1 MFKKN
6 NHNFSLIKNNK
17 ELDQFIAKIKNKKK
31 FFFDTEFERRST
43 YQAIISIVVIFDG
56 KNIGIIDCLEKNI
69 NFKKIF
75 KFLNKKNITLV
86 IHSCRQD
93 LEIFLSAVKKILFTV
108 FDTQIAALFNGYDD
122 RPSYKKLVQDF
133 CKISLDKSLQKEDWL
148 KRPINNERI
157 NYLINDVYYL
167 KIIFNK
173 LNNKLIKKTKLNLF
187 NKLIKKEI
195 FKISYENYPVIF
207 KKKLGNDILNNN
219 KFIKIISF
227 RNKIAKKINLP
238 KNWIFSDK
246 EIIRNIKNE
255 KILIISK
262 NLKKT
267 EIKNLTKLITNFKKN
282 FNKVSW
288 Y

>member
-17 ELDQFIAKIKNKKK
+17 ELDQFIAKIKNNKK

-43 YQAIISIVVIFDG
+43 YKAIISVIVIFDG
-56 KNIGIIDCLEKNI
+56 ENIGIIDCLAKNI

-75 KFLNKKNITLV
+75 KLLNKKNITLV

-93 LEIFLSAVKKILFTV
+93 LEIFLSIVKKILFNV
-108 FDTQIAALFNGYDD
+108 FDTQMAALLNGYHEA
-122 RPSYKKLVQDF
+122 PSYKKLVQDF

-173 LNNKLIKKTKLNLF
+173 LNTKLVRKSKLKLF

-195 FKISYENYPVIF
+195 FKISHEDYPIIF
-207 KKKLGNDILNNN
+207 KKKLGNDILKNK
-219 KFIKIISF
+219 KFIKIINF

-238 KNWIFSDK
+238 KNWVFSDK
-246 EIIRNIKNE
+246 EIISNIKKEGNF
-255 KILIISK
+255 INSK
-262 NLKKT
+262 NLNNI
-267 EIKNLTKLITNFKKN
+267 EVKNLTKLITNFKKT
-282 FNKVSW
+282 FNKVS
-288 Y
+288 

>member
-6 NHNFSLIKNNK
+6 NHNFSFIKNNK

-43 YQAIISIVVIFDG
+43 YKAIISVIVIFDG

-93 LEIFLSAVKKILFTV
+93 LEIFLALVKKILFSV
-108 FDTQIAALFNGYDD
+108 FDTQMAALLNGYHEA
-122 RPSYKKLVQDF
+122 PSYKKLVQDF

-173 LNNKLIKKTKLNLF
+173 LNNKLVRKNKVKLF

-195 FKISYENYPVIF
+195 FKISHEDYPIIF
-207 KKKLGNDILNNN
+207 KKKLGNDILKNK
-219 KFIKIISF
+219 KFIKIINF

-238 KNWIFSDK
+238 KNWVFSDK
-246 EIIRNIKNE
+246 EIISNIKNE
-255 KILIISK
+255 GNFINSK
-262 NLKKT
+262 NLNNI
-267 EIKNLTKLITNFKKN
+267 EIKNLTKLITNFKKT
-282 FNKVSW
+282 FNKVK
-288 Y
+288 

>member
-6 NHNFSLIKNNK
+6 NHNFSFIKNNK
-17 ELDQFIAKIKNKKK
+17 ELDQFITKIKNKKK

-43 YQAIISIVVIFDG
+43 YKAIISVIVIFDG

-93 LEIFLSAVKKILFTV
+93 LEIFLSLVKKILFSV
-108 FDTQIAALFNGYDD
+108 FDTQMAALLNGYHEA
-122 RPSYKKLVQDF
+122 PSYKKLVQDF
-133 CKISLDKSLQKEDWL
+133 CKINLDKSLQKEDWL

-173 LNNKLIKKTKLNLF
+173 LNDKLARKSKIKLF

-195 FKISYENYPVIF
+195 FKISHEDYPIIF
-207 KKKLGNDILNNN
+207 KKKLGNNILKNK
-219 KFIKIISF
+219 KFIKIINF

-238 KNWIFSDK
+238 KNWVFSDK
-246 EIIRNIKNE
+246 EIISNIKNE
-255 KILIISK
+255 GNFINSK
-262 NLKKT
+262 NLNNI
-267 EIKNLTKLITNFKKN
+267 EIKNLTKLITNFKKT
-282 FNKVSW
+282 FNNVS
-288 Y
+288 

>member
-6 NHNFSLIKNNK
+6 NHNFSFIKNNK

-43 YQAIISIVVIFDG
+43 YKAIISVIVIFDG
-56 KNIGIIDCLEKNI
+56 ENIGIIDCLEKNI

-75 KFLNKKNITLV
+75 KLLNKKNITLV

-93 LEIFLSAVKKILFTV
+93 LEIFLSIVKKILFNV
-108 FDTQIAALFNGYDD
+108 FDTQMAALLNGYHEA
-122 RPSYKKLVQDF
+122 PSYKKLVQDF

-173 LNNKLIKKTKLNLF
+173 LNNKLVRKNKVKLF

-195 FKISYENYPVIF
+195 FKISHEDYPIIF
-207 KKKLGNDILNNN
+207 KKKLGDNILKNK
-219 KFIKIISF
+219 KFIKIINF

-238 KNWIFSDK
+238 KNWVFSDK
-246 EIIRNIKNE
+246 EIISNIKNE
-255 KILIISK
+255 GNFINSK
-262 NLKKT
+262 NLNNI
-267 EIKNLTKLITNFKKN
+267 EIKNLTKLITNFKKT
-282 FNKVSW
+282 FNNVS
-288 Y
+288 

>member
-6 NHNFSLIKNNK
+6 NHNFSFIKNNK

-43 YQAIISIVVIFDG
+43 YKAIISVIVIFDG
-56 KNIGIIDCLEKNI
+56 ENIGIIDCLEKNI

-75 KFLNKKNITLV
+75 KLLNKKNITLV

-93 LEIFLSAVKKILFTV
+93 LEIFLSIVKKILFNV
-108 FDTQIAALFNGYDD
+108 FDTQMAALLNGYHEA
-122 RPSYKKLVQDF
+122 PSYKKLVQDF

-173 LNNKLIKKTKLNLF
+173 LNTKLVRKSKLKLF

-195 FKISYENYPVIF
+195 FKISHEDYPIIF
-207 KKKLGNDILNNN
+207 KKKLGNDILKNK
-219 KFIKIISF
+219 KFIKIINF

-238 KNWIFSDK
+238 KNWVFSDK
-246 EIIRNIKNE
+246 EIISNIKKEGNF
-255 KILIISK
+255 INSK
-262 NLKKT
+262 NLNKI
-267 EIKNLTKLITNFKKN
+267 EIKNLTKLITNFKKT
-282 FNKVSW
+282 FNNVS
-288 Y
+288 

>member
-17 ELDQFIAKIKNKKK
+17 ELDQFLAKIKNKKK

-93 LEIFLSAVKKILFTV
+93 LEIFLSVVKKILFTV
-108 FDTQIAALFNGYDD
+108 FDTQIAALFNSYDD

-133 CKISLDKSLQKEDWL
+133 CKITLDKSLQSGGWL
-148 KRPINNERI
+148 KRPISNERI

-173 LNNKLIKKTKLNLF
+173 LNNKLIKKDKLKLF
-187 NKLIKKEI
+187 NKLIKNEI
-195 FKISYENYPVIF
+195 FKISHEDYPTIF
-207 KKKLGNDILNNN
+207 KKKLGNDILNNH

-246 EIIRNIKNE
+246 EIIKNIKNE
-255 KILIISK
+255 KISVISE

-282 FNKVSW
+282 FNKVC
-288 Y
+288 

>member
-17 ELDQFIAKIKNKKK
+17 ELDQFLAKIKNKKK

-93 LEIFLSAVKKILFTV
+93 LEIFLSVVKKILFTV
-108 FDTQIAALFNGYDD
+108 FDTQIAALFNSYDD

-133 CKISLDKSLQKEDWL
+133 CKINLDKSLQSDGWL

-167 KIIFNK
+167 KIIFKK
-173 LNNKLIKKTKLNLF
+173 LNNKLVKKNKLKLF

-195 FKISYENYPVIF
+195 FKISHEDYPAIF

-219 KFIKIISF
+219 NFIKIINF

-238 KNWIFSDK
+238 KNWVFSDK
-246 EIIRNIKNE
+246 EIIKNIKNTE
-255 KILIISK
+255 FSIISK
-262 NLKKT
+262 NLKNIEVKK
-267 EIKNLTKLITNFKKN
+267 ITKLIKNFKRT
-282 FNKVSW
+282 FNKVS
-288 Y
+288 

>member
-17 ELDQFIAKIKNKKK
+17 ELDQFLAKIKNKKK

-93 LEIFLSAVKKILFTV
+93 LEIFLSVVKKILFTV
-108 FDTQIAALFNGYDD
+108 FDTQIAALFNSYDD

-133 CKISLDKSLQKEDWL
+133 CKINLDKSLQSDGWL

-173 LNNKLIKKTKLNLF
+173 LNNKLVKKNKLKLF

-195 FKISYENYPVIF
+195 FKISHEDYPVIF
-207 KKKLGNDILNNN
+207 KKRLGNDILNNN
-219 KFIKIISF
+219 NFIKIINF

-238 KNWIFSDK
+238 KNWVFSDK
-246 EIIRNIKNE
+246 EIIKNIKNTE
-255 KILIISK
+255 VSIISK
-262 NLKKT
+262 NLKNI
-267 EIKNLTKLITNFKKN
+267 EIKKLTKLIKNFKKT
-282 FNKVSW
+282 FNKVS
-288 Y
+288 

>member
-6 NHNFSLIKNNK
+6 NHNFSFIKNNK

-31 FFFDTEFERRST
+31 IFFDTEFERRST
-43 YQAIISIVVIFDG
+43 YKAIISVIVIFDG

-75 KFLNKKNITLV
+75 KLLNKKNITLV

-93 LEIFLSAVKKILFTV
+93 LEIFLSIVKKILFNV
-108 FDTQIAALFNGYDD
+108 FDTQMAALLNGYHEA
-122 RPSYKKLVQDF
+122 PSYKKLVQDF

-173 LNNKLIKKTKLNLF
+173 LNTKLVRKSKLKLF

-195 FKISYENYPVIF
+195 FKISHEDYPIIF
-207 KKKLGNDILNNN
+207 KKKLGNDILKNK
-219 KFIKIISF
+219 KFIKIINF

-238 KNWIFSDK
+238 KNWVFSDK
-246 EIIRNIKNE
+246 EIISNIKSEGNF
-255 KILIISK
+255 INSK
-262 NLKKT
+262 NLNNI
-267 EIKNLTKLITNFKKN
+267 EIKNLTKLITNFKKT
-282 FNKVSW
+282 FNKLN
-288 Y
+288 

>member
-17 ELDQFIAKIKNKKK
+17 ELDQFLAKIKNKKK

-69 NFKKIF
+69 NYKKIF

-93 LEIFLSAVKKILFTV
+93 LEIFLSIVKKILFNV
-108 FDTQIAALFNGYDD
+108 FDTQIAALFNSYDE

-133 CKISLDKSLQKEDWL
+133 CKISLDKSLQSDGWL

-173 LNNKLIKKTKLNLF
+173 LNNKLVKKNKLKLF

-195 FKISYENYPVIF
+195 FKISHEDYPAIF

-219 KFIKIISF
+219 NFIKIINF

-238 KNWIFSDK
+238 KNWVFSDK
-246 EIIRNIKNE
+246 EIIKNIKNTE
-255 KILIISK
+255 FTIISK
-262 NLKKT
+262 NLKNI
-267 EIKNLTKLITNFKKN
+267 EIKKLTKLIKNFKKT
-282 FNKVSW
+282 FNKVS
-288 Y
+288 

>member
-17 ELDQFIAKIKNKKK
+17 EIDEFLAKIKNKKK

-69 NFKKIF
+69 NYKKIF

-93 LEIFLSAVKKILFTV
+93 LEIFLSVVKKILFTV
-108 FDTQIAALFNGYDD
+108 FDTQIAALFNSYDD
-122 RPSYKKLVQDF
+122 RPSYKRLVQDF
-133 CKISLDKSLQKEDWL
+133 CKINLDKSLQSDGWL

-173 LNNKLIKKTKLNLF
+173 LNNKLVKKNKLKLF

-195 FKISYENYPVIF
+195 FKISHEDYPAIF

-219 KFIKIISF
+219 NFIKIINF

-238 KNWIFSDK
+238 KNWVFSDK
-246 EIIRNIKNE
+246 EIIKNIKNTE
-255 KILIISK
+255 VSIISK
-262 NLKKT
+262 NLENI
-267 EIKNLTKLITNFKKN
+267 EIKKITKLIKNFKKT
-282 FNKVSW
+282 FNKVS
-288 Y
+288 

>member
-6 NHNFSLIKNNK
+6 NHNFSFIKNNK

-31 FFFDTEFERRST
+31 IFFDTEFERRST
-43 YQAIISIVVIFDG
+43 YKAIISVIVIFDG

-75 KFLNKKNITLV
+75 KLLNKKNITLV

-93 LEIFLSAVKKILFTV
+93 LEIFLSIVKKILFNV
-108 FDTQIAALFNGYDD
+108 FDTQMAALLNGYHEA
-122 RPSYKKLVQDF
+122 PSYKKLVQDF

-173 LNNKLIKKTKLNLF
+173 LNNKLVRKSKVKLF

-195 FKISYENYPVIF
+195 FKISHEDYPIIF
-207 KKKLGNDILNNN
+207 KKKLGNDILKNK
-219 KFIKIISF
+219 KFIKIIDF

-238 KNWIFSDK
+238 KNWVFSDK
-246 EIIRNIKNE
+246 KIISNIKNE
-255 KILIISK
+255 GDFINSK
-262 NLKKT
+262 NLNNI
-267 EIKNLTKLITNFKKN
+267 EIKNLTKLITNFKKT
-282 FNKVSW
+282 FNKVN
-288 Y
+288 

>member
-17 ELDQFIAKIKNKKK
+17 ELDQFLAKIKNKKK

-93 LEIFLSAVKKILFTV
+93 LEIFLSIVKKILFTV
-108 FDTQIAALFNGYDD
+108 FDTQIAALFNSYDD
-122 RPSYKKLVQDF
+122 RPSYKRLVQDF
-133 CKISLDKSLQKEDWL
+133 CKINLDKSLQSDGWL

-173 LNNKLIKKTKLNLF
+173 LNNKLVKKNKLKLF

-195 FKISYENYPVIF
+195 FKISHEDYPAIF

-219 KFIKIISF
+219 NFIKIINF

-238 KNWIFSDK
+238 KNWVFSDK
-246 EIIRNIKNE
+246 EIIKNIKNTE
-255 KILIISK
+255 VSIISK
-262 NLKKT
+262 NLKNI
-267 EIKNLTKLITNFKKN
+267 EIKKLTKLIKKFKKT
-282 FNKVSW
+282 FNKVS
-288 Y
+288 

>member
-17 ELDQFIAKIKNKKK
+17 ELDQFLAKIKNKKK

-93 LEIFLSAVKKILFTV
+93 LEIFLSIVKKILFTV
-108 FDTQIAALFNGYDD
+108 FDTQIAALFNSYDD

-133 CKISLDKSLQKEDWL
+133 CKITLDKSLQSGGWL
-148 KRPINNERI
+148 KRPISNERI

-173 LNNKLIKKTKLNLF
+173 LNNKLIKKDKLKLF
-187 NKLIKKEI
+187 NKLIKEEI
-195 FKISYENYPVIF
+195 FKISYEDYPTIF
-207 KKKLGNDILNNN
+207 KKKLGNNILNNN
-219 KFIKIISF
+219 SFIKIINF

-238 KNWIFSDK
+238 KNWVFSDK
-246 EIIRNIKNE
+246 EIIKNIKNKE
-255 KILIISK
+255 FSIISK
-262 NLKKT
+262 NLKNI
-267 EIKNLTKLITNFKKN
+267 EIKKITKLIKNFKRT
-282 FNKVSW
+282 FNKVS
-288 Y
+288 

>member
-17 ELDQFIAKIKNKKK
+17 ELDQFLAKIKNKKK

-75 KFLNKKNITLV
+75 KFLNKKKITMV

-93 LEIFLSAVKKILFTV
+93 LEIFLSVVKKILFTV
-108 FDTQIAALFNGYDD
+108 FDTQIAALFNSYDD

-133 CKISLDKSLQKEDWL
+133 CKITLDKSLQSGGWL
-148 KRPINNERI
+148 KRPISNERI

-173 LNNKLIKKTKLNLF
+173 LNNKLIK
-187 NKLIKKEI
+187 
-195 FKISYENYPVIF
+195 ISHEDYPAIF

-219 KFIKIISF
+219 SFTKIINF

-238 KNWIFSDK
+238 KNWVFSDK
-246 EIIRNIKNE
+246 EIIKNIKNTE
-255 KILIISK
+255 FSIISK
-262 NLKKT
+262 NLKNIEVKK
-267 EIKNLTKLITNFKKN
+267 ITKLIKNFKRT
-282 FNKVSW
+282 FNKVS
-288 Y
+288 

>member
-17 ELDQFIAKIKNKKK
+17 ELDQFLAKIKNKKK
-31 FFFDTEFERRST
+31 IFFDTEFERRST

-69 NFKKIF
+69 NYKKIF

-93 LEIFLSAVKKILFTV
+93 LEIFLSVVKKILFTV
-108 FDTQIAALFNGYDD
+108 FDTQIAALFNSYDD
-122 RPSYKKLVQDF
+122 RPSYKRLVQDF
-133 CKISLDKSLQKEDWL
+133 CKINLDKSLQSDGWL

-173 LNNKLIKKTKLNLF
+173 LNNKLVKKNKLKLF

-195 FKISYENYPVIF
+195 FKISHEDYPAIF

-219 KFIKIISF
+219 NFIKIINF

-238 KNWIFSDK
+238 KNWVFSDK
-246 EIIRNIKNE
+246 EIIKNIKNTE
-255 KILIISK
+255 VSIISK
-262 NLKKT
+262 NLKNI
-267 EIKNLTKLITNFKKN
+267 EIKKLTKLIKNFKKI
-282 FNKVSW
+282 FNKVS
-288 Y
+288 

>member
-6 NHNFSLIKNNK
+6 NHNFSFIKNNN

-31 FFFDTEFERRST
+31 IFFDTEFERRST
-43 YQAIISIVVIFDG
+43 YKAIISVIVIFDG

-75 KFLNKKNITLV
+75 KLLNKKNITLV

-93 LEIFLSAVKKILFTV
+93 LEIFLSIVKKILFNV
-108 FDTQIAALFNGYDD
+108 FDTQMAALLNGYHEA
-122 RPSYKKLVQDF
+122 PSYKKLVQDF

-173 LNNKLIKKTKLNLF
+173 INNKLVRKNKVKLF

-195 FKISYENYPVIF
+195 FKISHEDYPIIF
-207 KKKLGNDILNNN
+207 KKKLGDNILKNK
-219 KFIKIISF
+219 KFIKIINF

-238 KNWIFSDK
+238 KNWVFSDK
-246 EIIRNIKNE
+246 EIISNIKNE
-255 KILIISK
+255 GNFINSK
-262 NLKKT
+262 NLNNI
-267 EIKNLTKLITNFKKN
+267 EIKNLTKLITNFKKT
-282 FNKVSW
+282 FNNVS
-288 Y
+288 

>member
-6 NHNFSLIKNNK
+6 NHNFLIIKNNK

-43 YQAIISIVVIFDG
+43 YKAIISIIVIFDG
-56 KNIGIIDCLEKNI
+56 KNIGIIDCLEKKI

-75 KFLNKKNITLV
+75 KFLNKKKITLV

-93 LEIFLSAVKKILFTV
+93 LEIFLSVVKEILFTV
-108 FDTQIAALFNGYDD
+108 FDTQIAALFNSYDD
-122 RPSYKKLVQDF
+122 RPSYKRLVQDF
-133 CKISLDKSLQKEDWL
+133 CKINLDKSLQSDGWL

-173 LNNKLIKKTKLNLF
+173 LNNKLVKKNKLKLF

-195 FKISYENYPVIF
+195 FKISHEDYPAIF

-219 KFIKIISF
+219 NFIKIINF

-238 KNWIFSDK
+238 KNWVFSDK
-246 EIIRNIKNE
+246 EIIKNIKNAE
-255 KILIISK
+255 VSIISK
-262 NLKKT
+262 NLDNI
-267 EIKNLTKLITNFKKN
+267 EIKKITKLIKNFKKT
-282 FNKVSW
+282 FNKVS
-288 Y
+288 